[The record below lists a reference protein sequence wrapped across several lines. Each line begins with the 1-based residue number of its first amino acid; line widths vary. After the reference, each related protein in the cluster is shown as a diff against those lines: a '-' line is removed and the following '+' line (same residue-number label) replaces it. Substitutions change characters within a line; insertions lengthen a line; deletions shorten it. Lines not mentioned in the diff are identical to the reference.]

1 MNNDNNK
8 EKNLEWMISQMVDKA
23 SAKEIGNMTELT
35 FSEEQAIA
43 FCDDMV
49 QKYAI
54 NNAICSP
61 TSNLIK
67 NNKSISENFSN
78 NDCRFITTSVV
89 EKKMNMNA
97 SDADL
102 NLSELK
108 AFYIRNNMKD
118 YKFSEV
124 LSKGAIEQYWGN
136 RPHQREIMEWRWD
149 NGLAFMDYKERVL
162 TYLSDVILLN
172 NEAEATLAIKKIYG
186 IQTAISL
193 LREDFTTLVNT
204 DLLKQFHPTTRGVI
218 KGFATGRINLDK
230 VAKDA
235 IYRIYL
241 ETRTE
246 SELDDIYEE
255 NQD

>member
-124 LSKGAIEQYWGN
+124 LSKGAVEQYWGN
-136 RPHQREIMEWRWD
+136 RPHQKKIMEWRWD

-172 NEAEATLAIKKIYG
+172 NESEATLAIKKIYG

-218 KGFATGRINLDK
+218 KGFANGRINLDK
-230 VAKDA
+230 MAKDA
-235 IYRIYL
+235 IYRTYL

>member
-124 LSKGAIEQYWGN
+124 LSKGAVEQYWGN
-136 RPHQREIMEWRWD
+136 RPHQKEIMEWRWD

-172 NEAEATLAIKKIYG
+172 NESEATLAIKKIYG

-218 KGFATGRINLDK
+218 KGFANGRINLDK
-230 VAKDA
+230 MAKDA
-235 IYRIYL
+235 IYRTYL

-255 NQD
+255 NKQ

>member
-1 MNNDNNK
+1 M
-8 EKNLEWMISQMVDKA
+8 
-23 SAKEIGNMTELT
+23 
-35 FSEEQAIA
+35 
-43 FCDDMV
+43 
-49 QKYAI
+49 
-54 NNAICSP
+54 
-61 TSNLIK
+61 IK

-118 YKFSEV
+118 YKFSQV

-172 NEAEATLAIKKIYG
+172 NEAEVTLAIKKIYG

-230 VAKDA
+230 MAKDA
-235 IYRIYL
+235 IYHNYL
-241 ETRTE
+241 ATKANTD
-246 SELDDIYEE
+246 SKK
-255 NQD
+255 